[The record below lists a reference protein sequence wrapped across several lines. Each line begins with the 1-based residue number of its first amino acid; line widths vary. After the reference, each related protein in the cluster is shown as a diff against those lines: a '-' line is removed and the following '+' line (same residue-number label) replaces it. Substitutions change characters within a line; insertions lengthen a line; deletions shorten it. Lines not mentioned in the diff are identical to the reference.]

1 LSFQPFTVKYVVR
14 AKFNVEG
21 VVEKPD
27 VIGAVFGQ
35 TEGLFGTE
43 LDLRELQKSGRI
55 GRIEIDLKSEKDK
68 TDGSITIPTSLD
80 RVSTAIIA
88 ASIES
93 IDRIGPCQAN
103 VNLVKIEDVR
113 ESKRKAIIERAKEIL
128 HSWNL
133 EKRPET
139 EEIFREVSEILK
151 ATKVES
157 FGPDKLPAGSEV
169 GSSKEIFI
177 VEGRADVIV
186 MMKLGIQNVIALEGV
201 KVPETIIR
209 LSKEKECTAFLD
221 GDHGG
226 DLILKELMQVA
237 TIKYVARAPSG
248 KEVEDLTAKEIEAA
262 LQKKRPIEE
271 FKEARETR
279 EYRQPRE
286 PREYRERRGRRERR
300 EPRESREPRGFREP
314 SEPMESGEPREAGEE
329 GEAEQPRK
337 KRKKVLVPKEIVDAA
352 SKLKG
357 TLEAIL
363 LNEQMQEVGRM
374 PVSELADKIKEAQN
388 VNTIVFDGVTTQR
401 LIDVASEKGIKFLVA
416 ARTAE
421 VVKQPLNVNLLTFEE
436 VLD

>member
-1 LSFQPFTVKYVVR
+1 MSFQPFTVKYVIR
-14 AKFNVEG
+14 AKFEVEG

-68 TDGSITIPTSLD
+68 TDGSIIIPTSLD

-113 ESKRKAIIERAKEIL
+113 ETKRKAIIERAKEIL
-128 HSWNL
+128 HNWNL

-151 ATKVES
+151 VTKVETYGPEKLS
-157 FGPDKLPAGSEV
+157 AGPDV
-169 GSSKEIFI
+169 GSSKEIII
-177 VEGRADVIV
+177 VEGRADIINLLK
-186 MMKLGIQNVIALEGV
+186 MGIQNTIALEGV
-201 KVPETIIR
+201 KVPETIIK
-209 LSKEKECTAFLD
+209 LTKEKQATAFLD

-226 DLILKELMQVA
+226 DLILKELLQVA
-237 TIKYVARAPSG
+237 TVKYVARAPSG
-248 KEVEDLTAKEIEAA
+248 KEVEDLTAKEIETA
-262 LQKKRPIEE
+262 LHNKVPVEEMKGKKR
-271 FKEARETR
+271 
-279 EYRQPRE
+279 
-286 PREYRERRGRRERR
+286 
-300 EPRESREPRGFREP
+300 
-314 SEPMESGEPREAGEE
+314 
-329 GEAEQPRK
+329 
-337 KRKKVLVPKEIVDAA
+337 KRKKVLVPKEIVEAA

-363 LNEQMQEVGRM
+363 LDENMKEVGRM
-374 PVSELADKIKEAQN
+374 PVSELADKIREVEG
-388 VNTIVFDGVTTQR
+388 VNTVVFDGVTTQR
-401 LIDVASEKGIKFLVA
+401 LVDIASEKNITFLVA
-416 ARTAE
+416 ARVSE
-421 VVKQPLNVNLLTFEE
+421 VVKQPLNVNLLTFDE
-436 VLD
+436 VME